1 MGRRIEQSN
10 SLETESG
17 RLGDKPIS
25 VIIFILLFRE
35 RSGGIVGI
43 NNAIG
48 AASRGSQYQ

>member
-1 MGRRIEQSN
+1 MGRRIEQSS

-35 RSGGIVGI
+35 RSGGIV
-43 NNAIG
+43 AIFMHTFE
-48 AASRGSQYQ
+48 